1 MGVANTHLYVGVN
14 YHEYKQV
21 NHEHFMASFLNF
33 SFFSL
38 VLSIILLLN
47 LNVIEDK
54 NLIINGGTNNF
65 TKTNQTPEEIS
76 NEIFEIVEMCKRGG
90 LKHIFVS
97 SITCRPSYQLQIN
110 EVNKLLEKNAGYY
123 GCDYIDNVCIGETHL
138 RNDGVHLNNQGITI
152 LANNFLNNLNRPSV
166 IYPFSSIWD

>member
-1 MGVANTHLYVGVN
+1 MNQFNRLIVNGTAIKRAYGGATTSRLKYYVN
-14 YHEYKQV
+14 AAI
-21 NHEHFMASFLNF
+21 N
-33 SFFSL
+33 
-38 VLSIILLLN
+38 I
-47 LNVIEDK
+47 DK
-54 NLIINGGTNNF
+54 PDTIIINGGTNNF

-123 GCDYIDNVCIGETHL
+123 GYDYIDNVNIGETHL